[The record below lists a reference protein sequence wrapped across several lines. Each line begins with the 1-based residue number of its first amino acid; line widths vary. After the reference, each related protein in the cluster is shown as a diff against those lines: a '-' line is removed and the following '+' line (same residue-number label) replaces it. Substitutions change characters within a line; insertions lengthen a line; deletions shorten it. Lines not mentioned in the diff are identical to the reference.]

1 MSDFPKQA
9 QRSFSERLASIS
21 RSASA
26 LRASIGRRLV
36 SAQESGT
43 SQGARASAQIPDREA
58 NAPEGLCL
66 YAVGDVHGRRDLL
79 ETLIATIREDA
90 AGLPEGTQPQVI
102 FLGDYIDRGLQSRE
116 VIEYFIS
123 GALDDLDPVFLM
135 GNHEEAILRFLSDAN
150 FGHQWAQYGGAETLF
165 SYGFQTPN
173 QRASLGSH
181 DAMSAARNAWQ
192 RLWDEFRIRL
202 PESHRAFFESLAPYH
217 IAGDYVFV
225 HAGLRPG
232 IDIEQQSQRDMLWI
246 REEFLEDRSLFSHV
260 VVHGHTPE
268 EKIHRDS
275 RRIGLDTGAFLSG
288 RLSAARLCGTEVAFL
303 ST

>member
-1 MSDFPKQA
+1 MSDFPKKV
-9 QRSFSERLASIS
+9 QRSFIERLGRIT
-21 RSASA
+21 RSATS
-26 LRASIGRRLV
+26 LRANIGRRLKMDWPDGPYQ
-36 SAQESGT
+36 SARP
-43 SQGARASAQIPDREA
+43 ALIAPDRVA

-79 ETLIATIREDA
+79 ETLVAAIRQDA
-90 AGLPEGTQPQVI
+90 AALPDSIKPQII
-102 FLGDYIDRGLQSRE
+102 FLGDYIDRGLQSRD
-116 VIEYFIS
+116 VIEYFVS
-123 GALDDLDPVFLM
+123 GVLKDLDPVFLK

-181 DAMSAARNAWQ
+181 EAMDAARNAWT
-192 RLWDEFRIRL
+192 RLWNEFRVRL
-202 PESHRAFFESLAPYH
+202 PDTHRAFFESLQTYH
-217 IAGDYVFV
+217 VAGDYIFV

-232 IDIEQQSQRDMLWI
+232 IDLEQQSQRDMLWI
-246 REEFLEDRSLFSHV
+246 REEFLDDWTLFPQI

-268 EKIHRDS
+268 EKIYRDG

-288 RLSAARLCGTEVAFL
+288 KLSAARLCGTEVAFL